1 VDYPTNDQLLEHAKV
16 TIGKRD
22 NGSH

>member
-1 VDYPTNDQLLEHAKV
+1 VDYPTNDQLLERAKV

-22 NGSH
+22 GSD